1 MSLQLRRLFKVDATR
16 PNSANSAALGSSTT
30 AQSKGKVNGKIVFTS
45 ERNNDRGLKL
55 WSMNPDGSNPK
66 QLTDESERNPTAP
79 SYIHCYDGPA
89 KWSPD
94 GSKIALLS
102 IRGDSAEEYSVY
114 LINPDGGR
122 VGIVPIN
129 GLLTSGD
136 LPEILSFDWSPD
148 GNKFVMD
155 AGTHI
160 VVDFGRFSTNI
171 YTAAA
176 DGTNLINITHDTNIL
191 NDQPAWSPDG
201 RQIAFVRWDQ
211 TKAATIDVINGDGSN
226 RRSIASGSYP
236 SWSPDGA
243 KIIFI
248 GGSQVY
254 TVNPDGTNLT
264 QLTHYAA
271 SYGTYS
277 GPKYSPDGT
286 QIVFERGGAIYVMN
300 SDGTDQINISN
311 NSSFDS
317 QPDWQSLL
325 APTND
330 PPPSVLGFD
339 TGVYLATYPNPSTV
353 QINVARSGNLDQT
366 VSCDYQIRS
375 GPITAGLPGGTL
387 SFAPGETSK
396 TIQFSDSYGYSFKIS
411 LFNNAGNATFVGGVK
426 DATIIF
432 AGQNNNPIDNSA
444 FFVRQQ
450 YRDFLGREP
459 DSWGW
464 NFWTS
469 NIDSCGSSDPTR
481 PACITKRTDTS
492 AAFFLSI
499 EFQQT
504 GYLVYRTYKT
514 AYDTLPSA
522 PVPIQLSDFL
532 TDTQKVGQGIIVGQ
546 AGWEQALETNKQ
558 KFFTNFVQRSR
569 FTLAYPTWMTPVQ
582 FVDTLFANAG
592 VIPAVSDREAAIGE
606 FNGATGSADNAAR
619 ARALRR
625 VAENATLQQQE
636 FNRAFVLTQYFGY
649 LRRDPNS
656 GPDGNFDGYNFWL
669 NKLNQFNGDYNKAE
683 MVKAFISSGEYRQRF
698 GP

>member
-1 MSLQLRRLFKVDATR
+1 MFDIRSNSIHAKAACFLLSICFAIAAVITISTRKVEATR
-16 PNSANSAALGSSTT
+16 PNSANSAAQESSTLT
-30 AQSKGKVNGKIVFTS
+30 QSKGKVNGKIVFTS
-45 ERNNDRGLKL
+45 ERNHDKGLKL

-79 SYIHCYDGPA
+79 SYINCYDGPA

-102 IRGDSAEEYSVY
+102 IRGDSAEEYSFY
-114 LINPDGGR
+114 LINPDGSRIGT
-122 VGIVPIN
+122 VPIS

-148 GNKFVMD
+148 GSKFVMD

-171 YTAAA
+171 YAAA
-176 DGTNLINITHDTNIL
+176 IDGTNLVNLTHDKNIL

-201 RQIAFVRWDQ
+201 KQIAFVSWDQ
-211 TKAATIDVINGDGSN
+211 TKPATIDVINADGSN

-236 SWSPDGA
+236 SWSPDGSRVL
-243 KIIFI
+243 FI

-254 TVNPDGTNLT
+254 TVNPDGTDLT

-286 QIVFERGGAIYVMN
+286 KIVFERGGAIYVMN
-300 SDGTDQINISN
+300 SDGTNQLNISN
-311 NSSFDS
+311 NSSFDA
-317 QPDWQSLL
+317 QPDWQPLF

-339 TGVYLATYPNPSTV
+339 TRVYLAAYPNPSTV
-353 QINVARSGNLDQT
+353 QINLTRSGNLDQT

-396 TIQFSDSYGYSFKIS
+396 TIQFSYSYGYSFNIS
-411 LFNNAGNATFVGGVK
+411 LFNNGGNATFVAGIK

-432 AGQNNNPIDNSA
+432 VYQTNNPIDNSG

-450 YRDFLGREP
+450 YYDFLNREP
-459 DSWGW
+459 DTWGW

-481 PACITKRTDTS
+481 LACITKRTDTS
-492 AAFFLSI
+492 AAFFLST

-504 GYLVYRTYKT
+504 GYLVYRIYKA
-514 AYDTLPSA
+514 AYGDLPAA
-522 PVPIQLSDFL
+522 PVPIKLSDFL
-532 TDTQKVGQGIIVGQ
+532 VDTRQVSQGVVVGQ
-546 AGWEQALETNKQ
+546 ADWEQALETNKQ
-558 KFFTNFVQRSR
+558 KFFADFVQGSR
-569 FTLAYPTWMTPVQ
+569 LR
-582 FVDTLFANAG
+582 LC
-592 VIPAVSDREAAIGE
+592 IPPG
-606 FNGATGSADNAAR
+606 
-619 ARALRR
+619 
-625 VAENATLQQQE
+625 
-636 FNRAFVLTQYFGY
+636 
-649 LRRDPNS
+649 
-656 GPDGNFDGYNFWL
+656 
-669 NKLNQFNGDYNKAE
+669 
-683 MVKAFISSGEYRQRF
+683 
-698 GP
+698 